1 MILWRSSVRLQMLFY
16 FFFTAVF
23 PILVNDVSNGSCQ
36 AKNFAAILDSSFTPN
51 FKYITKANQFYFQR
65 AFEPNLLS
73 PSLLCPCPSIP
84 AFSYSTLFSAQQP
97 SWACSN
103 GSLSCQLRKTVPWLC
118 ISLSTKAWA
127 PSIWHDRILC
137 CSLTLHHSTYPTPAM
152 LISRLLFLHNR
163 HPRTEG
169 PLLVLCLEG
178 SSPRELHGH
187 FPPLLQIFAEMSPSY
202 WGLPDTTLYFSLA
215 SFTTLFFSIYRI
227 SHKLTWYIF

>member
-36 AKNFAAILDSSFTPN
+36 AKIFAAILDSSFTPD

-84 AFSYSTLFSAQQP
+84 AFSYSTLFSAQQL

-103 GSLSCQLRKTVPWLC
+103 GSLSCQLRK
-118 ISLSTKAWA
+118 LSPGFA
-127 PSIWHDRILC
+127 S
-137 CSLTLHHSTYPTPAM
+137 HSARKPEP
-152 LISRLLFLHNR
+152 LLFDMIGYCAALLLYTTR
-163 HPRTEG
+163 LT
-169 PLLVLCLEG
+169 PLRLCRSPGYYSYTTGTLEL
-178 SSPRELHGH
+178 RAHC
-187 FPPLLQIFAEMSPSY
+187 
-202 WGLPDTTLYFSLA
+202 
-215 SFTTLFFSIYRI
+215 
-227 SHKLTWYIF
+227 